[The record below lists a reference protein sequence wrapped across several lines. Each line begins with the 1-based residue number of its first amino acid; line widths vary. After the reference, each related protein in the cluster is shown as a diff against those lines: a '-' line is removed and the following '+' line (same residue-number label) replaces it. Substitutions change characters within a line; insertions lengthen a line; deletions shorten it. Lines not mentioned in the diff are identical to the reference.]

1 MTFTGFQMPHNDESD
16 ESGVG
21 QRRIYNVLEA
31 ARRRRSDEELTVARL
46 VGEAFAALPA
56 TADLDAVRA
65 AAREVLGD
73 DRPRDRAN
81 RSKTL
86 ATDGGRYTLSGV
98 GDRAGTGDVEA
109 WVEARRHTD
118 AARDGGRR

>member
-1 MTFTGFQMPHNDESD
+1 MPHNDESD
-16 ESGVG
+16 ESSVG
-21 QRRIYNVLEA
+21 QRRIYDALEA

-46 VGEAFAALPA
+46 VGEAFTAIPA

-73 DRPRDRAN
+73 DRPRDRPN

-86 ATDGGRYTLSGV
+86 ATDGGRLHLKGV
-98 GDRAGTGDVEA
+98 GDCPGAGDSETWG
-109 WVEARRHTD
+109 EARRNTD
-118 AARDGGRR
+118 AAGDGGRR